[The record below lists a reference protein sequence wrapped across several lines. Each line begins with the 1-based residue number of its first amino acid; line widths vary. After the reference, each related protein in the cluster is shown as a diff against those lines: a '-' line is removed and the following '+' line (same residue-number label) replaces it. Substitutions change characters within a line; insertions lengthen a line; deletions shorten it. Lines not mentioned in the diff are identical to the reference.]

1 MIEWNDKFSVG
12 ISIIDEKHKK
22 LVDIINIAIV
32 AKEQNYNSDKTKE
45 VFNEMVEYTYKQF
58 STEEGGMLNFNL
70 SRYLYYRS
78 ELLNFMDS
86 TIASYKDL
94 AMDNYQ
100 LINETLEFLKNW
112 FVDHILETDK
122 KYINCSNEKSLC
134 GVELNK
140 NTQIF
145 QFKPGPSKPHPTSY
159 IPV

>member
-1 MIEWNDKFSVG
+1 MIEWDDEFSVG

-134 GVELNK
+134 GAELNK

-145 QFKPGPSKPHPTSY
+145 QFKPGPSKPHPTSN